1 MKHWQKVAA
10 AVVGVGIVAVAA
22 VPLFVNV
29 NTFRPLLEQQL
40 TTALGRKVTMGRLS
54 LSILS
59 SNVVARDVSI
69 ADDPAF
75 GSAPFLTAKSLHL
88 GVELRPLIFSHKI
101 IVRRLRIDEPQI
113 RLVHGEQGVW
123 NFSTLGNNAA
133 SHGVDAAQETAIP
146 DLTVNKLDIEGGKAT
161 IESLPAHGVPL
172 TFNQIALAVE
182 NFSFTKQFP
191 FKLSAGV
198 PGEGTVTLTGQA
210 GPIDPHNAAATVFDA
225 RLMMKHFDPVAAGIL
240 NHSAGMAALA
250 DVDAHL
256 ASDGT
261 AVNSNGT
268 VHLKNLQL
276 SPKGSPAK
284 KPVDVVYKVSHNLKN
299 NAGVLQNASVTVGE
313 LTANLSGSYDL
324 TPATTLNLKL
334 MGQGM
339 PVDELQTL
347 LPVSG
352 VKLPNGSVLKG
363 GQLTIDLDIAGPPDN
378 LTISGPFE
386 IDNTRLAGFNL
397 GSKLKEIAG
406 LATGQTGDVTDIR
419 AVRAK
424 VQVANSGIR
433 VDDIYTLMPALGEA
447 TGQGTVSPAGALNF
461 RLMMKVNTSKGVG
474 GVAVGLLSALN
485 QATGATA
492 RQAAANG
499 VPVTITGTSSDP
511 VITPDVN
518 GLLRN
523 NATSILGIQKGN
535 QKKDTGQQVMR
546 TLGGL
551 FGKKE

>member
-1 MKHWQKVAA
+1 MKHWQKIAS

-29 NTFRPLLEQQL
+29 NTFRPLLERQL
-40 TTALGRKVTMGRLS
+40 TAALGRKVTMGKLS
-54 LSILS
+54 LSVLS
-59 SNVVARDVSI
+59 SDVVARDLSI

-113 RLVHGEQGVW
+113 RLVHGEQGIW
-123 NFSTLGNNAA
+123 NFSTLGNSAA
-133 SHGVDAAQETAIP
+133 SHSVDTAQETAIP
-146 DLTVNKLDIEGGKAT
+146 DLTVNKLSIEGGKAT

-172 TFNQIALAVE
+172 TFDQIALAVE
-182 NFSFTKQFP
+182 NFSFTRQFP
-191 FKLSAGV
+191 FKLSASV
-198 PGEGTVTLTGQA
+198 PGQGTVTLTGQA
-210 GPIDPHNAAATVFDA
+210 GPIDPRNAAATVFDA
-225 RLMMKHFDPVAAGIL
+225 RLMMKHFDPVAAGVL
-240 NHSAGMAALA
+240 DRGAGMAALA

-256 ASDGT
+256 ASDGV
-261 AVNSNGT
+261 AISSNGT
-268 VHLKNLQL
+268 VHLQTLQL

-284 KPVDVVYKVSHNLKN
+284 KPVDVVYKTSHNLKA
-299 NAGVLQNASVTVGE
+299 NAGQLENATVTIGS
-313 LTANLSGSYDL
+313 LTANLNGSYSL
-324 TPATTLNLKL
+324 TPATSLNLKL
-334 MGQGM
+334 TGEGM

-347 LPVSG
+347 LPVAG
-352 VKLPNGSVLKG
+352 VHLPNGSVLKG
-363 GQLTIDLDIAGPPDN
+363 GQLTIDLGIAGSPEN
-378 LTISGPFE
+378 LTITGPFE

-397 GSKLKEIAG
+397 SSKLKGIAS
-406 LATGQTGDVTDIR
+406 LTTGQAGEVTDIR
-419 AVRAK
+419 AMRAR

-433 VDDIYTLMPALGEA
+433 VDDIYTSMPALGEA

-474 GVAVGLLSALN
+474 GAAVGLLSTLN
-485 QATGATA
+485 QAVGTTA
-492 RQAAANG
+492 RQTAANG
-499 VPVTITGTSSDP
+499 VPVTITGTSSNP

-518 GLLRN
+518 GLLRE

-535 QKKDTGQQVMR
+535 QKKDAGQQVMR

-551 FGKKE
+551 FGKK

>member
-10 AVVGVGIVAVAA
+10 VVVGVGIAVIVA
-22 VPLFVNV
+22 VPLLVNV

-40 TTALGRKVTMGRLS
+40 SAALGRKVTLGKLS

-88 GVELRPLIFSHKI
+88 GVDLRPLIFSHKI

-123 NFSTLGNNAA
+123 NFSTLGNKAA
-133 SHGVDAAQETAIP
+133 GKGVDQAQETALP
-146 DLTVNKLDIEGGKAT
+146 DLTVNKLNIEGGKAT
-161 IESLPAHGVPL
+161 IESLPANGAPL
-172 TFNQIALAVE
+172 TLNQIVLSAE

-191 FKLSAGV
+191 FKLSASL
-198 PGEGTVTLTGQA
+198 PGGGEATLTGQA
-210 GPIDPHNAAATVFDA
+210 GPINQHNAAATIFDA
-225 RLMMKHFDPVAAGIL
+225 RLTMQHFDPVAAGVL
-240 NHSAGMAALA
+240 DRSAGMSALA
-250 DVDAHL
+250 DADAHL
-256 ASDGT
+256 TSDGV
-261 AVNSNGT
+261 AISSNGT

-276 SPKGSPAK
+276 SPKGSPSS
-284 KPVDVVYKVSHNLKN
+284 KPVDVVYKVSHNLKD
-299 NAGVLQNASVTVGE
+299 NAGVLQNATVTVGE
-313 LTANLSGSYDL
+313 LMANLNGSYSL

-334 MGQGM
+334 TGREM
-339 PVDELQTL
+339 PVNELQTL
-347 LPVSG
+347 LPVAG
-352 VKLPNGSVLKG
+352 VKLPNGSVLQG
-363 GQLTIDLDIAGPPDN
+363 GQLTIDLGITGSPDH

-397 GSKLKEIAG
+397 GSKLKGIAG
-406 LATGQTGDVTDIR
+406 LATGQTGEVTDIR
-419 AVRAK
+419 AIRAK

-474 GVAVGLLSALN
+474 GVAVGLLSALS

-499 VPVTITGTSSDP
+499 VPVTITGTSSNP
-511 VITPDVN
+511 VITPDVA
-518 GLLRN
+518 GMLRK
-523 NATSILGIQKGN
+523 NATSILGGQNGKQKN
-535 QKKDTGQQVMR
+535 DAGQQVMR

-551 FGKKE
+551 FGKK